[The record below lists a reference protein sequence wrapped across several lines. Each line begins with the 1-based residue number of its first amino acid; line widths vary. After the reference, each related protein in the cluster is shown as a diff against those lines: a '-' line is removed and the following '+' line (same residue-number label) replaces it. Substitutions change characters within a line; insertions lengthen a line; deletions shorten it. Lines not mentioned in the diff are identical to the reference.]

1 MEKRALDKLGNKGI
15 STVFGSILFIILVV
29 TLASTLFFTLYKYNH
44 SVQESIKLEEE
55 RMQEK
60 IVLCALATQNQS
72 GTEYITAILINNTG
86 SITSRIRAVY
96 IDSEFLCDPSEYA
109 DTYVNAKE
117 SLWILLPAGVEYEAT
132 AKMAVATERG
142 MKSLEYEW
150 KLKHGGEFNPPVE
163 QTRFYFGPLW
173 LDFNKFY
180 FTECDPK
187 NGSYD
192 PYSWKPGWEIEI
204 GTGSI
209 AWNITVKNVDD
220 RDITINQ
227 FSCFTLFPN
236 KSPSNRR
243 AWYLEPPQGSFTQFI
258 ASNTTVNIIYIW
270 DRPKMVHTSPQTI
283 YTTVCRN
290 KVFLTF
296 FGLFHEHDGTTKP
309 YGQTIPFEAVRCTQ
323 TGGTVQISAWPTII
337 LANSSMSS
345 TITVQVYNIYG
356 NPVANANITF
366 STDLGTLSSL
376 WAITDTNG
384 IATVTLYA
392 SKSPGI
398 ASVTA
403 TWERISRS
411 TTVIMNAVP
420 VALFTESAE
429 TVDTGQPIT
438 FDASASYDPDGSIA
452 GYFWDFG
459 DGKNAA
465 TVTVDHVYVDEG
477 VYTVTLTV
485 TDDRGAT
492 SSTNSTKTV
501 LNRPPEASFTESAT
515 TVFTNEPITFDASAS
530 SDPDGTIAKYSW
542 DFGDG
547 TTTTGIFV
555 EHTYVDEGIYPVTL
569 TVRDDDGST
578 DAATRVETVLNREPV
593 ARFSYSPKTAYT
605 GESVIFD
612 ASGSYDLDGVIISY
626 LWEFDDGTSDTS
638 VTTSHSF
645 AEDGIYTITL
655 TVTDDDGIAR
665 STSAVETVLN
675 RPPVASFTGSP
686 PSVSIGELVT
696 FDASGSIDP
705 DGSIVSYFWDFGDN
719 TSASGVVESHA
730 YADSGIYSVTL
741 TVTDDDGATASVIH
755 TETVVGSSSA
765 IFLPSETSSIGSTTI
780 MSRNLGL
787 TYTATFVATDDNIN
801 ASANSPKRWR

>member
-1 MEKRALDKLGNKGI
+1 MR
-15 STVFGSILFIILVV
+15 
-29 TLASTLFFTLYKYNH
+29 
-44 SVQESIKLEEE
+44 
-55 RMQEK
+55 
-60 IVLCALATQNQS
+60 
-72 GTEYITAILINNTG
+72 
-86 SITSRIRAVY
+86 
-96 IDSEFLCDPSEYA
+96 
-109 DTYVNAKE
+109 
-117 SLWILLPAGVEYEAT
+117 
-132 AKMAVATERG
+132 
-142 MKSLEYEW
+142 
-150 KLKHGGEFNPPVE
+150 
-163 QTRFYFGPLW
+163 
-173 LDFNKFY
+173 
-180 FTECDPK
+180 
-187 NGSYD
+187 
-192 PYSWKPGWEIEI
+192 
-204 GTGSI
+204 
-209 AWNITVKNVDD
+209 
-220 RDITINQ
+220 
-227 FSCFTLFPN
+227 
-236 KSPSNRR
+236 
-243 AWYLEPPQGSFTQFI
+243 
-258 ASNTTVNIIYIW
+258 
-270 DRPKMVHTSPQTI
+270 
-283 YTTVCRN
+283 
-290 KVFLTF
+290 
-296 FGLFHEHDGTTKP
+296 
-309 YGQTIPFEAVRCTQ
+309 
-323 TGGTVQISAWPTII
+323 
-337 LANSSMSS
+337 S
-345 TITVQVYNIYG
+345 TITVRVYNIYG

-376 WAITDTNG
+376 WAVTDTNG

-392 SKSPGI
+392 SKLPGI
-398 ASVTA
+398 ANVTA

-429 TVDTGQPIT
+429 IVDTGQPIT
-438 FDASASYDPDGSIA
+438 FNASASYDPDGFIT

-465 TVTVDHVYVDEG
+465 TVTGDHVYADEG

-515 TVFTNEPITFDASAS
+515 TAFTNEPITFDASAS

-547 TTTTGIFV
+547 STTTGILV
-555 EHTYVDEGIYPVTL
+555 EHIYVDEGIYPVTL

-578 DAATRVETVLNREPV
+578 DAATRVEAVLNRGPV
-593 ARFSYSPKTAYT
+593 ARFSYSPETVYT

-626 LWEFDDGTSDTS
+626 LWEFDDGTSDTG
-638 VTTSHSF
+638 VITSHSF

-665 STSAVETVLN
+665 YTSAVETVLN
-675 RPPVASFTGSP
+675 RSPVASFTGSP
-686 PSVSIGELVT
+686 PSVSIGELAT

-741 TVTDDDGATASVIH
+741 TVTDDDGATTSTTH
-755 TETVVGSSSA
+755 TETVLGSSSA
-765 IFLPSETSSIGSTTI
+765 IFLPSETSSISSTTI
-780 MSRNLGL
+780 QSRNLGL

-801 ASANSPKRWR
+801 ASANSSERWR